1 MMAASFWSH
10 GRKRLKVFRITRK
23 ILLYFCLVI
32 SSFQSIFFLC
42 LIHAHEIHLGPYCPY
57 SQSYQRKHEQ
67 NKMLVKSSP
76 AYETNV
82 SRVLFYSHLLIRPCF
97 SSCVFMNTR
106 IHQLLVIPQIAFTF
120 TVSFTFLHL
129 KNICLLS
136 KVQNQGK
143 NQQNNAQNPTTKRP

>member
-1 MMAASFWSH
+1 MMMAARFWSH

-23 ILLYFCLVI
+23 ILLHFCLVI

-42 LIHAHEIHLGPYCPY
+42 LIHAHEIHLGPYCPH

-82 SRVLFYSHLLIRPCF
+82 SRVLFYSHLMIRPCF

-106 IHQLLVIPQIAFTF
+106 MFHTPVTCHSPN
-120 TVSFTFLHL
+120 SFYFYSFFYFPSFE
-129 KNICLLS
+129 KYMPI
-136 KVQNQGK
+136 V
-143 NQQNNAQNPTTKRP
+143 